1 MNRDTLN
8 HPVSK
13 LDTSVVGTVD
23 DNSPIALLY
32 DHSKHLLSLSL
43 LGIGGI
49 MTLTQSS
56 VGERIES
63 IITAMLIM
71 LFAGS
76 GLCSLSVAAA
86 ILRAA
91 KSNELPGRSAWML
104 NQGAMGLLGAG
115 VAVFLISWI
124 RVII

>member
-1 MNRDTLN
+1 MHRDKLTP
-8 HPVSK
+8 PVST
-13 LDTSVVGTVD
+13 LDTPVIGTVD
-23 DNSPIALLY
+23 DNGRIALLY

-56 VGERIES
+56 VGEQIES
-63 IITAMLIM
+63 IITATLIM

-91 KSNELPGRSAWML
+91 KSNEQPGKSAWML
-104 NQGAMGLLGAG
+104 NQGAMGFLGAG
-115 VAVFLISWI
+115 VAVFLMSWI

>member
-1 MNRDTLN
+1 MHEMTD
-8 HPVSK
+8 PS
-13 LDTSVVGTVD
+13 SG
-23 DNSPIALLY
+23 IALLY

-56 VGERIES
+56 VGERIED

-91 KSNELPGRSAWML
+91 RSNEMPGKSAWML

-115 VAVFLISWI
+115 VAVFFISWI

>member
-1 MNRDTLN
+1 MTRHNWTRSDIASFFYL
-8 HPVSK
+8 PFDGLVY
-13 LDTSVVGTVD
+13 
-23 DNSPIALLY
+23 PRIALLY

>member
-1 MNRDTLN
+1 MSRDNRKLPVGKPDHPLN
-8 HPVSK
+8 E
-13 LDTSVVGTVD
+13 TIN
-23 DNSPIALLY
+23 DNSGVTLLY

-43 LGIGGI
+43 FGIGGR
-49 MTLTQSS
+49 MSLTQST
-56 VGERIES
+56 VGEQIES

-76 GLCSLSVAAA
+76 GLCSLSVAAS
-86 ILRAA
+86 ILRAE
-91 KSNELPGRSAWML
+91 KSNGLPGKSAWML
-104 NQGAMGLLGAG
+104 NQGAIGLLGAG

>member
-1 MNRDTLN
+1 MNSDKLN

-13 LDTSVVGTVD
+13 LDTPVVGTVD
-23 DNSPIALLY
+23 DNSRIALLY

-56 VGERIES
+56 VGEQIES

-91 KSNELPGRSAWML
+91 KSNELPGKSAWML